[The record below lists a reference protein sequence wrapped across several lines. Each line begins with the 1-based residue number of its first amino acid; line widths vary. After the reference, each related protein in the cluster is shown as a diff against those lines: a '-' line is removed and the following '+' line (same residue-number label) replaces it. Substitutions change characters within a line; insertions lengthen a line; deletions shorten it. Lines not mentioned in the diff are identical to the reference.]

1 MAESARSKLK
11 VEIGADLAEADFALR
26 GLVKAMQA
34 VRKEGATGIKL
45 DNLGA
50 LKAQVEAGIKPI
62 NELKRALAE
71 NLGQSKLLNRIS
83 PSPVHEEAIAKTT
96 RALQVLTQ
104 WQRKAIEE
112 ASVKAKSD
120 FFKNLELQAK
130 AGVIPLTKLRDEMVK
145 TIRTAIAAKANR
157 ADFVNDEEILRDIA
171 ALKKLNQEIAA
182 VGRSNAGASAKG
194 QFAAFGQSLQ
204 QALLPL
210 AGATATIVLA
220 LREATTA
227 GHEFGTQ
234 LRLISTIGKQ
244 SAPALRELGDE
255 ILRAS
260 GELQTPAVE
269 LAAANYEILSS
280 GITNASEAFD
290 VMTQSAKLSKA
301 GVSTAAEAADILTSS
316 LNALGGT
323 PARNAEIL
331 FKAVD
336 LGKVKVSEMAE
347 SFGGVAAQARIA
359 GVSLEEIAASVATLS
374 LIGKKPSEGLTG
386 LQSILTALSKQSQE
400 SQKQAK
406 AIGLEFNTAALRAK
420 GLAGFIKDVMDKSKG
435 SDEVLSKL
443 FGRVEGL
450 NAIMALGSVSADT
463 YADTLEQIKNSSGSL
478 EEAFQRTLNPIDGF
492 ANAIKNMSISA
503 GQNLNQALSGP
514 LKSLAE
520 LANAL
525 RDQKDLLAFAT
536 GVAAVVA
543 ALGLL
548 ATGLS
553 AIITILAPLGIAL
566 GALAAFLG
574 VSLWPVILGVTA
586 AFGLLAAAG
595 GIWVVAANKADEA
608 TKLASRSMADL
619 DKSVNEAT
627 ESFINSSRS
636 AIQAGKSFDQM
647 AKKTNKTT
655 AEKEALRQKVQEL
668 AKQFPS
674 LLKDI
679 DKLSEGYLSL
689 EEAIRKA
696 RIEQAKL
703 TKESDLKTQ
712 LDKINDQIRE
722 QEARASTAQA
732 SAFTPAGFAGATIA
746 NPAGKGLLA
755 SLVNQKKK
763 LLVDLKNVDR
773 DVKAQIE
780 KADSVA
786 AAADSLANQ
795 GLNVPDP
802 EEEKKILKAKQDL
815 NDKIK
820 QMEVELTGFTQGEF
834 AKRRADADKN
844 FQEDVRR
851 IRELGEEAKASQA
864 EISKGIADAARLRQE
879 RLAEIA
885 KQEAQAVNDAKR
897 TIQDLK
903 ANVQALNAEL
913 TLGNP
918 FDDIT
923 ADAEKARVSIIR
935 DYALSVRALQEMVKK
950 NPKLAGLAEETKGLL
965 RQEMEAKLQGNR
977 IVNDQRY
984 FEEGRALADLQ
995 QQNKVLQA
1003 EIAGDTLKIEQAT
1016 NAKVL
1021 ADLQLRIEKQ
1031 KGILT
1036 NAVAALGK
1044 DPGNK
1049 DLQLGAEK
1057 ALADLE
1063 NLQLEHDK
1071 QKAQS
1076 AKNQAVIETNGIEL
1090 VIDTLKQEIDLYGKR
1105 PELVRS
1111 LVAAYG
1117 EYIKS
1122 LEKERALNKE
1132 NAEIQAD
1139 IAKRLREA
1147 RKEQAGLAFDSTKL
1161 GQAAKFLTNID
1172 LPDGKFKDF
1181 FGAVGS
1187 GLLKLREQFQAF
1199 ASEEG
1204 NAGKTFGD
1212 FAKSGKGLA
1221 TFASLAGSALTGLG
1235 KVVGSTKSAIGDLTS
1250 ALGGA
1255 VTGAATGFMTGGP
1268 IGAVVGGL
1276 MGGISGIAKSGDNWL
1291 GRNKGKIIGA
1301 VLGGIGGFF
1310 LGKMFDDAKK
1320 KQRQQQ
1326 KKDEKAIATLESIL
1340 GGADQNDLNS
1350 LNSALAAASAV
1361 RVKGKEAKS
1370 AKASAIAQLSQAI
1383 ENRKKVI
1390 AEAIRSLKV
1399 ETQNLNLLLAQVPGE
1414 IFKNLQSNMQIQANQ
1429 LDDETKRLLEQF
1441 KDSTEAQALIE
1452 KTAAQKRQLLY
1463 QNTSLEIIDTL
1474 IDEQNQIRAL
1484 RAQRQ
1489 VDEAEATDD
1498 AIAHINARLQA
1509 ELVRIDN
1516 EIVAFKGAEEAKT
1529 EFLAAKAAER
1539 DRIIKNSQKQLDGLL
1554 RQGLDILNEGLVT
1567 NETKFDSQS
1576 RRLKELFGSNLNPFG
1591 LIQAQGSLLKR
1602 DITIG
1607 AGGIQFIFEGVQD
1620 AQGLIAQLDDP
1631 VVQAKLLDKLNEI
1644 MSRN

>member
-1 MAESARSKLK
+1 MADSSARSKLK
-11 VEIGADLAEADFALR
+11 VAIGSDTKGAEQALVDLRDRFKELR
-26 GLVKAMQA
+26 KVANEGIQLPNLKLIETQVKA
-34 VRKEGATGIKL
+34 GIRPLNDLKL
-45 DNLGA
+45 
-50 LKAQVEAGIKPI
+50 
-62 NELKRALAE
+62 ALASTILQAKQA
-71 NLGQSKLLNRIS
+71 NKTA
-83 PSPVHEEAIAKTT
+83 PSPLNDDAIAKSVVQ
-96 RALQVLTQ
+96 LKNLIQVE
-104 WQRKAIEE
+104 REAKAE
-112 ASVKAKSD
+112 AAARAKSD

-145 TIRTAIAAKANR
+145 TIRAAIAAKSTR
-157 ADFVNDEEILRDIA
+157 ADFVNDQEILRDIA
-171 ALKKLNQEIAA
+171 ALKKLNHEIEAI
-182 VGRSNAGASAKG
+182 GRANAGASVKG
-194 QFAAFGQSLQ
+194 QFKALGQSLQ
-204 QALLPL
+204 QALLPM
-210 AGATATIVLA
+210 AGATATILLA

-260 GELQTPAVE
+260 DELQAPAVE

-280 GITNASEAFD
+280 GITNASDAFD

-492 ANAIKNMSISA
+492 ANAIKNLSINA
-503 GQNLNQALSGP
+503 GQSLNQALAGP
-514 LKSLAE
+514 LKSLGE
-520 LANAL
+520 LAKAL
-525 RDQKDLLAFAT
+525 QNQKDLLAFAT

-548 ATGLS
+548 ATAAS
-553 AIITILAPLGIAL
+553 AAIAILAPLGIAL
-566 GALAAFLG
+566 GLLSATLGIGLA
-574 VSLWPVILGVTA
+574 PVILTVVA

-595 GIWVVAANKADEA
+595 GIWVVSANKA
-608 TKLASRSMADL
+608 
-619 DKSVNEAT
+619 NEAT
-627 ESFINSSRS
+627 QLINRSNQELHASIDKVVDSTIKESRE
-636 AIQAGKSFDQM
+636 ALKTAKSIDEL
-647 AKKTNKTT
+647 AKKTK
-655 AEKEALRQKVQEL
+655 K
-668 AKQFPS
+668 
-674 LLKDI
+674 
-679 DKLSEGYLSL
+679 
-689 EEAIRKA
+689 
-696 RIEQAKL
+696 
-703 TKESDLKTQ
+703 TKEEKD
-712 LDKINDQIRE
+712 
-722 QEARASTAQA
+722 
-732 SAFTPAGFAGATIA
+732 
-746 NPAGKGLLA
+746 LLA
-755 SLVNQKKK
+755 SSVEKLKKGLPGYEDMLDRLTKK
-763 LLVDLKNVDR
+763 LGSVEAATKAVSIQQAALAGGKEIDDQIDKVR
-773 DVKAQIE
+773 KAQQE
-780 KADSVA
+780 MLLARHTLDRNGNWVPVASQQKEFNQLKQQELELVKQRENLSARLVA
-786 AAADSLANQ
+786 AFKREDEAANPDKNKLPDSS
-795 GLNVPDP
+795 GINVPDP
-802 EEEKKILKAKQDL
+802 EEAKKILKAKQDL
-815 NDKIK
+815 NDKIQ
-820 QMEVELTGFTQGEF
+820 QMEVELTGFARGEF
-834 AKRRADADKN
+834 AKRRADTDKN

-851 IRELGEEAKASQA
+851 IREQGEEAKASQA

-923 ADAEKARVSIIR
+923 ADAQKARVSITR
-935 DYALSVRALQEMVKK
+935 DYALAVRAVQEAAKK
-950 NPKLAGLAEETKGLL
+950 NPKLAGIAEETKGLL
-965 RQEMEAKLQGNR
+965 RQQFEAALQQNQLF
-977 IVNDQRY
+977 NDQRK

-995 QQNKVLQA
+995 QQNKVLQQ

-1016 NAKVL
+1016 NAKIL
-1021 ADLQLRIEKQ
+1021 ADLQLRIENQ
-1031 KGILT
+1031 KGILA
-1036 NAVAALGK
+1036 NAAAALSK
-1044 DPGNK
+1044 DPENK
-1049 DLQLGAEK
+1049 DLRLGAEK
-1057 ALADLE
+1057 AQAELAA
-1063 NLQLEHDK
+1063 LQLEFNK
-1071 QKAQS
+1071 QKEES
-1076 AKNQAVIETNGIEL
+1076 ARRQAAIETEGTKL
-1090 VIDTLKQEIDLYGKR
+1090 VIDALEQEISLYGQR
-1105 PELVRS
+1105 PELVRQ
-1111 LVAAYG
+1111 LIVAYS
-1117 EYIKS
+1117 EYLRA
-1122 LEKERALNKE
+1122 LEKEKNLTKE
-1132 NAEIQAD
+1132 TAEEQAR
-1139 IAKRLREA
+1139 IAKEKKAA
-1147 RKEQAGLAFDSTKL
+1147 RAAQVQLQVSSSKL
-1161 GQAAKFLTNID
+1161 GQVAKALHNID
-1172 LPDGKFKDF
+1172 LPEGKFRDF
-1181 FGAVGS
+1181 FSSVSS
-1187 GLLKLREQFQAF
+1187 GLDGFLNDFKTF

-1204 NAGKTFGD
+1204 NAGKGFAD
-1212 FAKSGKGLA
+1212 FVKSGGKGLA
-1221 TFASLAGSALTGLG
+1221 SFANLAGSALTGLG

-1250 ALGGA
+1250 ALGSA

-1370 AKASAIAQLSQAI
+1370 AKASAIAQLNQAI

-1474 IDEQNQIRAL
+1474 IEEQNQIRSL

-1489 VDEAEATDD
+1489 LDEARANDD
-1498 AIAHINARLQA
+1498 ALAMINAQLQA

-1516 EIVAFKGAEEAKT
+1516 EVAAFKGAEEAKT

-1539 DRIIKNSQKQLDGLL
+1539 DRIIKDSQKELDGLL

-1607 AGGIQFIFEGVQD
+1607 TGGIQFIFEGVQD

-1631 VVQAKLLDKLNEI
+1631 VVQAKLRDKLNEI
-1644 MSRN
+1644 LARN